1 MKPQVMTAMTAVAA
15 AMLLAAAV
23 YTTSSSATALLGNNN
38 IYAETG
44 MAVPP
49 PAKPMVHHPHHPGL
63 KPNAQTAAEYEH
75 KLGKDSKGHPLPKGV
90 QKSAEHKS
98 IWERME
104 DAYFHPAAGIK
115 VTDKVRTKIYA
126 HEGGKPAFKN
136 KKGYKHWA
144 KWENGYFQPLG
155 KNAKVSEKDRLAK
168 YGLEGGDMKHMKKVT
183 FRAKKAANWQKWE
196 DAEFGHTQSQVAA
209 ARLPMAPHKTKKAR
223 HFRLGGDTERWN
235 KKPSHQ
241 DLINSIVSKSWVNS
255 AEVDGSKAPPKPIRF
270 VDTIA

>member
-1 MKPQVMTAMTAVAA
+1 
-15 AMLLAAAV
+15 MLLAAV
-23 YTTSSSATALLGNNN
+23 VFTTAGSRTALMPHND

-49 PAKPMVHHPHHPGL
+49 PAKPVVHHPHHPGL
-63 KPNAQTAAEYEH
+63 QARAQTAEQYEN
-75 KLGKDSKGHPLPKGV
+75 KLGKDSKGHPLPK
-90 QKSAEHKS
+90 QARKQAEHKS

-115 VTDKVRTKIYA
+115 VTDKVRAKMYA
-126 HEGGKPAFKN
+126 REGAKPAFKS

-155 KNAKVSEKDRLAK
+155 KGAKVSEKDRLAK
-168 YGLEGGDMKHMKKVT
+168 YGLEGGSLKQMKKLT
-183 FRAKKAANWQKWE
+183 FRATKAANWQKWE
-196 DAEFGHTQSQVAA
+196 DSEFGHTQSQVAA
-209 ARLPMAPHKTKKAR
+209 ARLPMMPHKAKKAR
-223 HFRLGGDTERWN
+223 HFRLGGDTETWG
-235 KKPSHQ
+235 KKPSHE
-241 DLINSIVSKSWVNS
+241 DLINSIVDKSWVNT